1 MKQLFMPKH
10 IYKFLVA
17 ILVTFFMFG
26 CASQQNKDPL
36 EGLNRTVY
44 KFNDVVD
51 NAALKPVAKGYQAIT
66 PDLVQTGVN
75 NFFKNIRDAVTLI
88 NELFQF
94 KFKQGFNTASR
105 ITVNTT
111 VGVLGVFDVHSKS
124 GGIRTKEDF
133 GQTLGYYGFDSGAY
147 LVLPIIGP
155 SSTRD
160 GIGFAIDAVYF
171 DPITYINDN
180 TSRYITT
187 AVLIVDKRAELLDD
201 TNIRDQA
208 FDPYA
213 FMRDSYMQYRENL
226 VKDGVEDPMGVRP
239 YNLPL
244 GSN

>member
-1 MKQLFMPKH
+1 MKYIHMTKH
-10 IYKFLVA
+10 FSKFLVA

-51 NAALKPVAKGYQAIT
+51 KVALKPVAQGYQAIT
-66 PDLVQTGVN
+66 PSPVQTGVN
-75 NFFKNIRDAVTLI
+75 NFFKNIRDVVTLV

-94 KFKQGFNTASR
+94 KFKQAANTTGRVAL
-105 ITVNTT
+105 NTT

-124 GGIRTKEDF
+124 GGARTKEDF

-147 LVLPIIGP
+147 LVLPLLGP

-160 GIGFAIDAVYF
+160 GIGFVTDAMFF
-171 DPITYINDN
+171 DPIGYINDD
-180 TSRYITT
+180 TARWTT
-187 AVLIVDKRAELLDD
+187 IAVAVVDKRADLMEDID
-201 TNIRDQA
+201 IRDKA

-213 FMRDSYMQYRENL
+213 YMRDSYMQNRENL
-226 VKDGVEDPMGVRP
+226 VKDGVEDPNAVRP
-239 YNLPL
+239 YTVPIGN
-244 GSN
+244 

>member
-1 MKQLFMPKH
+1 MTKH
-10 IYKFLVA
+10 LSKFLIA

-51 NAALKPVAKGYQAIT
+51 NVALKPVAKGYQAVT
-66 PDLVQTGVN
+66 PSPVQTGVN
-75 NFFKNIRDAVTLI
+75 NFFKNIRDVVTLV

-94 KFKQGFNTASR
+94 KFKQAANTTGRVAL
-105 ITVNTT
+105 NTT
-111 VGVLGVFDVHSKS
+111 VGVLGIFDVHSKA
-124 GGIRTKEDF
+124 GGARTREDF
-133 GQTLGYYGFDSGAY
+133 GQTLGYYGLDSGAY

-160 GIGFAIDAVYF
+160 GVGFITDALFF
-171 DPITYINDN
+171 DPVSYINDD
-180 TSRYITT
+180 TSRYVTT

-201 TNIRDQA
+201 TDIRDKA

-213 FMRDSYMQYRENL
+213 YMRDTYMQYRENL
-226 VKDGVEDPMGVRP
+226 VRDGAEPKDGVQP
-239 YNLPL
+239 YSVPL
-244 GSN
+244 GN

>member
-1 MKQLFMPKH
+1 MKYIHMTKH
-10 IYKFLVA
+10 FSKFLVA

-51 NAALKPVAKGYQAIT
+51 KVALKPVAQGYQAIT
-66 PDLVQTGVN
+66 PSPVQTGVN
-75 NFFKNIRDAVTLI
+75 NFFKNIRDVVTLV

-94 KFKQGFNTASR
+94 KFKQAANTTGRVAL
-105 ITVNTT
+105 NTT

-124 GGIRTKEDF
+124 GGARTKEDF

-147 LVLPIIGP
+147 LVLPLLGP

-160 GIGFAIDAVYF
+160 GIGFVTDAMFF
-171 DPITYINDN
+171 DPIGYINDD
-180 TSRYITT
+180 TAKWTT
-187 AVLIVDKRAELLDD
+187 VAVAVVDKRADLMEDID
-201 TNIRDQA
+201 IRDKA

-213 FMRDSYMQYRENL
+213 YMRDSYMQNRENL
-226 VKDGVEDPMGVRP
+226 VKDGVEDPNAVRP
-239 YNLPL
+239 YTVPIGN
-244 GSN
+244 

>member
-1 MKQLFMPKH
+1 MKH
-10 IYKFLVA
+10 IHMTKYLSKFLVT

-51 NAALKPVAKGYQAIT
+51 KVALKPVAQGYQAIT
-66 PDLVQTGVN
+66 PSPVQTGVN
-75 NFFKNIRDAVTLI
+75 NFFKNIRDVVTLV

-94 KFKQGFNTASR
+94 KFKQAANTTAR
-105 ITVNTT
+105 VALNTT

-124 GGIRTKEDF
+124 GGARTKEDF

-147 LVLPIIGP
+147 LVLPLLGP

-160 GIGFAIDAVYF
+160 GIGFVTDAMFF
-171 DPITYINDN
+171 DPIGYINDD
-180 TSRYITT
+180 TARWTT
-187 AVLIVDKRAELLDD
+187 VAVAVVDKRADLMEDID
-201 TNIRDQA
+201 IRDKA

-213 FMRDSYMQYRENL
+213 YMRDSYMQNRENL
-226 VKDGVEDPMGVRP
+226 VKDGADTDHVNS
-239 YNLPL
+239 YTIPL
-244 GSN
+244 GGN